1 MSQPIERVF
10 PIRLSILESSPF
22 LRNVS
27 DTDSILS
34 VVPVTQQLSDQHLSP
49 PSPDEPPYEPTLSTT
64 DQQANYQGNPAA
76 ASSHNST
83 PPPFKKGNGGDDSLL
98 SETFE
103 YAVLADGSHGVI
115 QKTRRA
121 FTTCDEEPIHIPG
134 AIQSY
139 GMLVALKLVHERIA
153 GPSRYIPRVCSEN
166 SSFVCHYQPS
176 ELLTLDNF
184 YQVMPIFQRH
194 LFDVQLRHIRQ
205 GYEST
210 KKEQEPVVF
219 AFSFSDP
226 DGRLIPCWCA
236 AHYLGGDTD
245 LFICEFELQDYSMHP
260 LATPAMSD
268 SGNPIDTLGSD
279 HLDFATACS
288 MQSKVQPVFPNPEL
302 FNKGFD
308 PSTSSVEVIGMATKI
323 QTQFSEAANVPDLL
337 ETIVSI
343 VKEVTRFHRVM
354 VYQFDRDYNGTV
366 VAELM
371 DPKASND
378 VYRGLHFPASDIPP
392 QARKLYMTNKV
403 RVLFDRSQRTSR
415 LIGRDV
421 SDMEVPLD
429 LTHAYLRAMSP
440 VHLKYLS
447 NMGVR
452 SSMSMS
458 LESDGKLWGLIVCHS
473 YGPAATRVP
482 FSIRELSFFVGL
494 AASTCLQKLLNSE
507 RLQAHRIIET
517 LRGRGSPDECIT
529 SSSHELLSLF
539 DCDCGF
545 LVIEGEA
552 RTIGRLSSYTEAIT
566 LLKYLF
572 FRGSRTML
580 FSHNIRDDFKD
591 LHFPSGFKAI
601 AGVLYIPLSS
611 TTDDCVVFYRKNQVR
626 EVHWAGKPSFAGKI
640 GRLEPRNSFKKWTE
654 VVDGTSKAWSIE
666 HTNLAAMA
674 QLLYGSFIQVWRE
687 KETAIN
693 DTRLKR
699 LLLHDASHQVR
710 NPLNAVINCLEMA
723 LEKQLDDS
731 TKQVLTTS
739 YTASKSLIYVI
750 DDLLSLTGSIT
761 GSVPLLDEPFH
772 LPHCLEEA
780 LYPLRR
786 LGQEKGVEVIMIPST
801 GPTQYVRGDPTSL
814 QRSISILVANAIQH
828 TANGQVVI
836 QWRETVMNPKN
847 TIIHISITDSGPGFS
862 ERELDDMFQ
871 EFEQIPDEDFDE
883 STSKAHAFRGNVLRV
898 GVGLVFVARF
908 VKQRNGQLRVKSS
921 KGRGSTFT
929 LEIPFV
935 VSSRCSSIAS
945 RRDASPL
952 PVLTM
957 PGPLVFDR
965 ECTNIPSDCTFG
977 TFGDSGTSTFADSRP
992 SPPIIRPSSSSTG
1005 ADTSLKEYQTPS
1017 PHHYSV
1023 IVADDNII
1031 NVQILERRLT
1041 KLGHRVLVSRDG
1053 QECFNLF
1060 APNHSTVDFVLMDI
1074 NMPIVDGFAS
1084 IRMIRDHEY
1093 NHPTPSRVVQTC
1105 GRTPIFA
1112 VSGMLR
1118 RGQEQ
1123 RCKEAGFDGWMP
1135 KPVDMKRLVRCLVG
1149 ALDPDARRTC
1159 VYDEKRF
1166 ELGGWFSAE

>member
-1 MSQPIERVF
+1 MTQSHCGRRASRTLGNHQARPITSSRSQQKTDNELNTFPLSSER
-10 PIRLSILESSPF
+10 IR
-22 LRNVS
+22 
-27 DTDSILS
+27 
-34 VVPVTQQLSDQHLSP
+34 
-49 PSPDEPPYEPTLSTT
+49 
-64 DQQANYQGNPAA
+64 
-76 ASSHNST
+76 
-83 PPPFKKGNGGDDSLL
+83 GNGGDDSLL

-103 YAVLADGSHGVI
+103 YAILADGSHGVI
-115 QKTRRA
+115 RKVRRA
-121 FTTCDEEPIHIPG
+121 FATCDEEPIHIPG

-139 GMLVALKLVHERIA
+139 GMLVALKLVDERVA
-153 GPSRYIPRVCSEN
+153 GLSRYLPRICSKN
-166 SSFVCHYQPS
+166 SAFVCHYQPS
-176 ELLTLDNF
+176 ELLSLDSF
-184 YQVMPIFQRH
+184 YQVMPNFQRH

-205 GYEST
+205 GYDST

-245 LFICEFELQDYSMHP
+245 LFICEFELQ
-260 LATPAMSD
+260 
-268 SGNPIDTLGSD
+268 
-279 HLDFATACS
+279 ACS
-288 MQSKVQPVFPNPEL
+288 IQSKVQPAFPNPEL
-302 FNKGFD
+302 FSKGFD
-308 PSTSSVEVIGMATKI
+308 PSTSSVEVIVMAIKI
-323 QTQFSEAANVPDLL
+323 QTQFSEAATVSDLL

-343 VKEVTRFHRVM
+343 VKEVT

-392 QARKLYMTNKV
+392 QARKLYIINKV

-421 SDMEVPLD
+421 SDMDVPLI

-447 NMGVR
+447 TMGVR

-458 LESDGKLWGLIVCHS
+458 HESDGKLWGLIVCHS

-494 AASTCLQKLLNSE
+494 AASTCLQKLLSSE

-529 SSSHELLSLF
+529 SSSHELLNLF

-552 RTIGRLSSYTEAIT
+552 RIIGRLSSYIEAIT

-572 FRGSRTML
+572 FRGSRTIL
-580 FSHNIRDDFKD
+580 FSHNIGDDFED

-611 TTDDCVVFYRKNQVR
+611 TTDDCAVFYRKNQIR
-626 EVHWAGKPSFAGKI
+626 EVHWAGRPSLAGKI
-640 GRLEPRNSFKKWTE
+640 GRLEPRNSFNKWTE

-687 KETAIN
+687 KETAIS

-699 LLLHDASHQVR
+699 LLLHDASHQ
-710 NPLNAVINCLEMA
+710 A
-723 LEKQLDDS
+723 LEKHLDDG

-739 YTASKSLIYVI
+739 YTASKSLIYII

-772 LPHCLEEA
+772 LPNCLEEM
-780 LYPLRR
+780 LCPLRR
-786 LGQEKGVEVIMIPST
+786 LGQEKRTELIMIPST

-814 QRSISILVANAIQH
+814 QRSLSILVANAIQH
-828 TANGQVVI
+828 TTSGQVVVE
-836 QWRETVMNPKN
+836 WYETAMNPEN
-847 TIIHISITDSGPGFS
+847 TVIHISITDTGPGFS

-871 EFEQIPDEDFDE
+871 EFEQVPDEDFDE
-883 STSKAHAFRGNVLRV
+883 ATSKSHAVRDNVLRV

-908 VKQRNGQLRVKSS
+908 VKQRNGQLKVRST

-929 LEIPFV
+929 LEIPFA
-935 VSSRCSSIAS
+935 VSSHCSSIAS

-957 PGPLVFDR
+957 PGALTFGEGSSV
-965 ECTNIPSDCTFG
+965 PSDRTFG
-977 TFGDSGTSTFADSRP
+977 TSRDSKP
-992 SPPIIRPSSSSTG
+992 SPPIIRPGSST
-1005 ADTSLKEYQTPS
+1005 ADTSPRDFQTPS
-1017 PHHYSV
+1017 PHHYTV
-1023 IVADDNII
+1023 IVADDNMI

-1041 KLGHRVLVSRDG
+1041 KLGHRVMVSRDG

-1060 APNHSTVDFVLMDI
+1060 ASNRSTVDFILMDI
-1074 NMPIVDGFAS
+1074 NMPVVDGFAS

-1093 NHPTPSRVVQTC
+1093 SHPTPSRVVQCC

-1123 RCKEAGFDGWMP
+1123 QCKEAGFDGWMP
-1135 KPVDMKRLVRCLVG
+1135 KPVDMKRLVRCLAG
-1149 ALDPDARRTC
+1149 GLDQDARRTC

-1166 ELGGWFSAE
+1166 ELGGWFDAE